1 MATPAFAI
9 KIKERN
15 APFLTQPAA
24 APLINNVQGY
34 ITSIEGWLW
43 GKNEPGLAG
52 RLNAIKNDNQFK
64 TYMKGAG
71 AAPANMRTFL
81 LRLDHIAYDIKSAA
95 GNEYECTPVTANVNK
110 KLDNSSATVRDL
122 LGQVI
127 DVCTLQSENE
137 NATPTHTIASLPP
150 PNSTYR
156 IDRESITPLP
166 ASPRYWTY
174 RIQAGS
180 PTYGGILLQ
189 AGVRFNLISVRNALR
204 ASLATSS
211 PSVAQGIYVQLS
223 APAWLNAIL
232 SA

>member
-15 APFLTQPAA
+15 APFLTQGPV
-24 APLINNVQGY
+24 PLITNVQGY
-34 ITSIEGWLW
+34 IASIEGWLW
-43 GKNEPGLAG
+43 GKDHPDLVN

-64 TYMKGAG
+64 TFMKGAG
-71 AAPANMRTFL
+71 AAPPNMRPFL

-110 KLDNSSATVRDL
+110 KLDNSSATVRGL
-122 LGQVI
+122 LDQVI
-127 DVCTLQSENE
+127 DLCTLQSESE
-137 NATPTHTIASLPP
+137 NATPTHTVASLPQ

-156 IDRESITPLP
+156 IDRESISPPPGT
-166 ASPRYWTY
+166 PRYWTY
-174 RIQAGS
+174 RIQAGA

-189 AGVRFNLISVRNALR
+189 AGVRFTLVSVRSALR

-211 PSVAQGIYVQLS
+211 PSVVQGIYVQLT
-223 APAWLNAIL
+223 APAWVNAIV